1 MSIHSTGLGRGE
13 KLVVSP
19 AEAKHMLD
27 VGNTRLY
34 ELLKSD
40 LESYKEGKTRKIT
53 VRSIHALIERRL
65 AGAAPW

>member
-19 AEAKHMLD
+19 AEARNMLD
-27 VGNTRLY
+27 IGTTRLY

-65 AGAAPW
+65 VGEAS